1 MKRETLYHTKYF
13 RTDIW
18 NVIRWC
24 VQLSNKHVIIFARNE
39 LIHHWLDGEDVSIVW
54 KISLSNK
61 TQSFESWLHFKFRKI
76 NSKYIRL
83 HTMKRFLG
91 NQIWRSRTIGARM
104 THNVSVVHHHLKIV
118 ILTTLCYPIC
128 RHLATVSQLG
138 ENVMTPCFN
147 FVHVIHWEMWIYK
160 SSGCYNL
167 NICNIP
173 RGKDISSSAKLDNW
187 QV

>member
-24 VQLSNKHVIIFARNE
+24 VQLSNKHVIIFAQNE

-104 THNVSVVHHHLKIV
+104 THNVSVVHHHLILSYLQLYV
-118 ILTTLCYPIC
+118 IQYVGILRLFRNLGKMSWPLVLISYMSYIERCGYIN
-128 RHLATVSQLG
+128 LAVVIIWT
-138 ENVMTPCFN
+138 
-147 FVHVIHWEMWIYK
+147 FVIYLE
-160 SSGCYNL
+160 G
-167 NICNIP
+167 
-173 RGKDISSSAKLDNW
+173 RT
-187 QV
+187 